1 MITSVL
7 MAQDETKQ
15 DGSKEDDFYRIT
27 TIPTPEGVLIEGGG
41 VVSMP
46 DGSMAVCTRRGD
58 VWILENPTMS
68 GGTGV
73 NFKKFASGLHE
84 PLGLAYKNGALY
96 TAQRGE
102 LTKLV
107 DTDGDGVAD
116 VYKTVYA
123 WPLSTHYHEYSFGPV
138 LAPDDTFFVT
148 ANVAFGDEEWWRGE
162 SRVPWRAW
170 TMKISEDGTMQP
182 WATGM
187 RSPAGYGMYDNEL

>member
-1 MITSVL
+1 MINKNYNIYTMFKGFSFILLLMITSVL

-15 DGSKEDDFYRIT
+15 DGSKEDNFYRIT

-96 TAQRGE
+96 TAQRG
-102 LTKLV
+102 
-107 DTDGDGVAD
+107 VA
-116 VYKTVYA
+116 
-123 WPLSTHYHEYSFGPV
+123 
-138 LAPDDTFFVT
+138 
-148 ANVAFGDEEWWRGE
+148 N
-162 SRVPWRAW
+162 
-170 TMKISEDGTMQP
+170 
-182 WATGM
+182 
-187 RSPAGYGMYDNEL
+187 